1 MGIALLLAVYCALIM
16 LASMLGGWLPKLVR
30 LTHLRTQLLIS
41 FVAGLMLSIA
51 TVQLLPHS
59 IEQLGSASWTGM
71 AVLLG
76 ILAMFIML
84 RAFHVHPHVTSPLS
98 VLPDHTGETGSSG
111 QLHDGDAEGG
121 PCCDHDHPGQGY
133 QGHSRGAV
141 GLPVITA
148 EVSAQGTGKNRSMSW
163 VAMLFGLGIH
173 SLMDG
178 IALSS
183 SVAADWGHG
192 AWMGLF
198 GLGTFLAIC
207 LHKPLDAFAITSTMQ
222 ASGWSSRHC
231 QWINIAFSVLSPL
244 GAILFWVGANRFGM
258 SGSVIGLGL
267 ALSAGFFIC
276 IALADLLPE
285 VHFHSHDRVAL
296 TATLLLGVGL
306 AIAIENLPGH
316 EHTHDHDERGG
327 ASIQQPGDDGQHNH
341 NHPHSHDHDH
351 PHSSSSHGEEH
362 HEEGVRD
369 AATVSSAQ

>member
-84 RAFHVHPHVTSPLS
+84 RAFHVHPHATSPLS
-98 VLPDHTGETGSSG
+98 VLPDSPVAAESSG
-111 QLHDGDAEGG
+111 RLPADGESHGRKGLA
-121 PCCDHDHPGQGY
+121 
-133 QGHSRGAV
+133 
-141 GLPVITA
+141 LPVIQ
-148 EVSAQGTGKNRSMSW
+148 EPVSAHGNGKNRSMSW
-163 VAMLFGLGIH
+163 VALLFGLGIH

-222 ASGWSSRHC
+222 ASGWSNKHC

-296 TATLLLGVGL
+296 TATLLLGVSL

-316 EHTHDHDERGG
+316 EHTHDAEGREG
-327 ASIQQPGDDGQHNH
+327 AALQHSHEGEQHNH
-341 NHPHSHDHDH
+341 DHSDDHPHSHDHDH
-351 PHSSSSHGEEH
+351 PGSSSSERDDHR
-362 HEEGVRD
+362 EEGVPGGS
-369 AATVSSAQ
+369 TVSPAH